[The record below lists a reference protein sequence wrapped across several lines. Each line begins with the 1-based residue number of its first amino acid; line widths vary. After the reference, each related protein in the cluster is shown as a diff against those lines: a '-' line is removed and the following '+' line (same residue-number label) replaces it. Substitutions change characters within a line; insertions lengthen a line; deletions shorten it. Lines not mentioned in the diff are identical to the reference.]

1 MEVEVQEHLTQLL
14 AHPLLTQVEV
24 AAADLMVY
32 LLQELV
38 ELVAEVQVH
47 HLVLLLLL
55 EQPIQV
61 EAEAEAEPTRI
72 VQQVVQE
79 L

>member
-1 MEVEVQEHLTQLL
+1 MQEHLTQLL